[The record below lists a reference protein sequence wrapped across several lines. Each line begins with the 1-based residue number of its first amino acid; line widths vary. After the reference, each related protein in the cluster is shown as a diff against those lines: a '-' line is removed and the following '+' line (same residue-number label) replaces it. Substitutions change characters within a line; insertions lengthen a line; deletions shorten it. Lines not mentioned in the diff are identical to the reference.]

1 MPEKKKI
8 LYFSGYTKPVDNINM
23 YTLVGEVTDA
33 FGSASCHDWT
43 GRFLVDNYALEIH
56 VTYKGENLTGYTYDE
71 IFGTNDPDI
80 LARLKDPNKPR
91 FEGSILDYIR
101 QLAANPYL
109 GDEKS
114 E

>member
-8 LYFSGYTKPVDNINM
+8 LYFSGYTKPVANIDM
-23 YTLVGEVTDA
+23 YILVGEVKVA
-33 FGSASCHDWT
+33 FGNAKCHDWT

-56 VTYKGENLTGYTYDE
+56 VTYAGEYLSGYTYDE

-80 LARLKDPNKPR
+80 LAHLKDQTKPR
-91 FEGSILDYIR
+91 FEGSILDYIQ

-109 GDEKS
+109 GDEKT